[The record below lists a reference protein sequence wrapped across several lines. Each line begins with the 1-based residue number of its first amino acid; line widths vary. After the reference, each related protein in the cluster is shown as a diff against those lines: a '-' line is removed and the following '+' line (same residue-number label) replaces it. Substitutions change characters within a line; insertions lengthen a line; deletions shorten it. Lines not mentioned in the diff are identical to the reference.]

1 MARLRFLRSLTDT
14 INTSFIFES
23 GDILVVVDGGF
34 PSEAPHLYE
43 TLKEL
48 GGHVTAWFLTHFHDD
63 HFGAFLTILQE
74 HPDITV
80 DKVYCNFPSA
90 DFITTNEPKQ
100 SVRPAAEWVEIMRN
114 TLTDTHMNVVT
125 VQRGDLYEFD
135 GGRITVRVLRTP
147 DEAITANPINNS
159 SCVYRFEVDGKSL
172 LFLGDL
178 GVEGGNQLM
187 ELTSPEWLHADY
199 LQMAHHGQNGVSR
212 ECYEAIHPTYCFWPT
227 PSWLWDNMGP
237 RGYDTGAFQTVIV
250 RGWMSGLRCVKRH
263 YRMTDGDQII
273 DLGADA

>member
-1 MARLRFLRSLTDT
+1 MAKLHFLRSLTDT

-23 GDILVVVDGGF
+23 GDAVVVLDGGF

-74 HPDITV
+74 HPDIIV
-80 DKVYCNFPSA
+80 DKVYCNFPS
-90 DFITTNEPKQ
+90 DGFITTNEPKQ
-100 SVRPAAEWVEIMRN
+100 TVRPAAEWVEIMRN

-147 DEAITANPINNS
+147 DEAITYNPINNS
-159 SCVYRFEVDGKSL
+159 SCVFRFEVDGKSL

-187 ELTSPEWLHADY
+187 ELTTPDLLQADY

-212 ECYEAIHPTYCFWPT
+212 ECYEAIRPTYCFWPT

-237 RGYDTGAFQTVIV
+237 RGYDSGAFQTVIV

-263 YRMTDGDQII
+263 YRMTDGDQVI
-273 DLGADA
+273 DLSAEV